1 MKSNLIE
8 NNHTN
13 KYNTNHKYMR
23 CASVEEKYN
32 NARFSQHLEKEFL
45 DVKFIVKDSVEKIN
59 TLFNNEEFKQKTS
72 KKIYNNSLNKSNI
85 NRFDLRNIERKENK
99 NNTLKYYI
107 NDKDKKLTRYP
118 VNEEDEFIYNSNDLY
133 KDLKD
138 LNSNKLNNKKILN
151 NKYRLKT
158 ANSIDFDSISSSLL
172 NLESNK
178 LYSKKDQNLNLKKIN
193 VSESANITIKNKD
206 KKYKTQFNYLKTESQ
221 NDTFRLKDKKKDKD
235 SLKYKQKGSNK
246 KKKNK
251 QHNIDLKTRN
261 IQKHKVFSEK
271 GTEEDTNKFSNIQK
285 FKNLNSFS
293 QKNIN
298 QTKRNNSNSMFIDIN
313 YKIDTENNIL
323 NIDNRMNKKE
333 KKEENNQICSA
344 RKNSNKKE
352 IMVASLDDIEN
363 NEFENIIKINKNTNI
378 FNIKKASEK
387 IKTQDFMKMM
397 LILNEYLITNNL
409 FEDYANS
416 QNKKILNDYSLFLL
430 KNINNNNDN
439 INQQQNNIPNN
450 NNNNNNN
457 KLLSAVIKIQRKWR
471 KIKLEKY
478 LINNFME
485 EDCELRKMLI
495 SNVMEKNNLDNSN
508 IIDIFNSIIKNCKLV
523 DNGVDD
529 ICKIFGQIEKV
540 IQRNLTINEEN
551 LIYKEYINKIICKK

>member
-206 KKYKTQFNYLKTESQ
+206 KKYKAQFNYLKTESQ

-251 QHNIDLKTRN
+251 QHNVDLKTRN

-298 QTKRNNSNSMFIDIN
+298 QAKRNNSNSMFIDIN

-333 KKEENNQICSA
+333 KKEENNKICSTS
-344 RKNSNKKE
+344 KNSNKKE
-352 IMVASLDDIEN
+352 ITVASLDDIEN

-450 NNNNNNN
+450 NNN

-508 IIDIFNSIIKNCKLV
+508 VIDIFNSIIKNCKLV

>member
-8 NNHTN
+8 NNHTH

-251 QHNIDLKTRN
+251 QHNVDLKTRN

-298 QTKRNNSNSMFIDIN
+298 QAKRNNSNSMFIDIN

-333 KKEENNQICSA
+333 KKEENNKIYSTS
-344 RKNSNKKE
+344 KNSNKKE

-450 NNNNNNN
+450 NNNN

-508 IIDIFNSIIKNCKLV
+508 IIDIFNTIIKNCKLV

>member
-8 NNHTN
+8 NNHTH

-206 KKYKTQFNYLKTESQ
+206 KKYKAQFNYLKTESQ

-251 QHNIDLKTRN
+251 QHNVDLKTRN

-298 QTKRNNSNSMFIDIN
+298 QAKRNNSNSMFIDIN

-333 KKEENNQICSA
+333 KKEENNKIYSTS
-344 RKNSNKKE
+344 KNSNKKE

-387 IKTQDFMKMM
+387 IKTKDFMKMM

-450 NNNNNNN
+450 NNN

-495 SNVMEKNNLDNSN
+495 SNAMEKNNLDNSN

>member
-8 NNHTN
+8 NNHTH

-206 KKYKTQFNYLKTESQ
+206 KKYKAQFNYLKTESK

-251 QHNIDLKTRN
+251 QHNVDLKTRN

-298 QTKRNNSNSMFIDIN
+298 QAKRNNSNSMFIDIN

-333 KKEENNQICSA
+333 KKEENNKIYSTS
-344 RKNSNKKE
+344 KNSNKKE

-439 INQQQNNIPNN
+439 INQQQNNIP
-450 NNNNNNN
+450 NNNNN

>member
-206 KKYKTQFNYLKTESQ
+206 KKYKAQFNYLKTESQ

-251 QHNIDLKTRN
+251 QHNVDLKTRN

-298 QTKRNNSNSMFIDIN
+298 QAKRNNSNSMFIDIN

-333 KKEENNQICSA
+333 KKEENNQICST

-387 IKTQDFMKMM
+387 IKTKDFMKMM

-450 NNNNNNN
+450 NNN

-495 SNVMEKNNLDNSN
+495 SNAMEKNNLDNSN

>member
-206 KKYKTQFNYLKTESQ
+206 KKYKAQFNYLKTESQ

-251 QHNIDLKTRN
+251 QHNVDLKTRN

-298 QTKRNNSNSMFIDIN
+298 QAKRNNSNSMFIDIN

-333 KKEENNQICSA
+333 KKEENNQICST

-387 IKTQDFMKMM
+387 IKTKDFMKMM

-450 NNNNNNN
+450 NNNN

-495 SNVMEKNNLDNSN
+495 SNAMEKNNLDNSN

>member
-251 QHNIDLKTRN
+251 QHNVDLKTRN

-298 QTKRNNSNSMFIDIN
+298 QAKRNNSNSMFIDIN

-333 KKEENNQICSA
+333 KKEENNKICSTS
-344 RKNSNKKE
+344 KNSNKKE

-450 NNNNNNN
+450 NN

-508 IIDIFNSIIKNCKLV
+508 IIDIFNTIIKNCRLV

>member
-206 KKYKTQFNYLKTESQ
+206 KKYKAQFNYLKTESQ

-251 QHNIDLKTRN
+251 QHNVDLKTRN

-298 QTKRNNSNSMFIDIN
+298 QAKRNNSNSMFIDIN

-333 KKEENNQICSA
+333 KKEENNQICST

-450 NNNNNNN
+450 NNN

-508 IIDIFNSIIKNCKLV
+508 VIDIFNSIIKNCKLV

>member
-107 NDKDKKLTRYP
+107 NDKGKKLTRYP

-251 QHNIDLKTRN
+251 QHNVDLKTRN

-298 QTKRNNSNSMFIDIN
+298 QAKRNNSNSMFIDIN
-313 YKIDTENNIL
+313 HKIDTENNIL

-333 KKEENNQICSA
+333 KKEENNKICSTS
-344 RKNSNKKE
+344 KNSNKKE

-450 NNNNNNN
+450 NNNNN

-540 IQRNLTINEEN
+540 IKRNLTINEEN

>member
-8 NNHTN
+8 NNHTH

-206 KKYKTQFNYLKTESQ
+206 KKYKAQFNYLKTESQ

-251 QHNIDLKTRN
+251 QHNVDLKTRN

-298 QTKRNNSNSMFIDIN
+298 QAKRNNSNSMFIDIN

-333 KKEENNQICSA
+333 KKEENNQICST

-409 FEDYANS
+409 FEDYAIS

-439 INQQQNNIPNN
+439 INQQQNNIP
-450 NNNNNNN
+450 NNNN

-508 IIDIFNSIIKNCKLV
+508 IIDIFNTIIKNCKLV

>member
-8 NNHTN
+8 NNHTH

-251 QHNIDLKTRN
+251 QHNVDLKTRN

-298 QTKRNNSNSMFIDIN
+298 QAKRNNSNSMFIDIN

-333 KKEENNQICSA
+333 KKEENNKIYSTS
-344 RKNSNKKE
+344 KNSNKKE

-450 NNNNNNN
+450 NNN

-508 IIDIFNSIIKNCKLV
+508 IIDIFNTIIKNCKLV

>member
-8 NNHTN
+8 NNHTH

-298 QTKRNNSNSMFIDIN
+298 QAKRNNSNSMFIDIN

-333 KKEENNQICSA
+333 KKEENNKICSTS
-344 RKNSNKKE
+344 KNSNKKE

-439 INQQQNNIPNN
+439 INQQQNNIP
-450 NNNNNNN
+450 NNNNNN

>member
-206 KKYKTQFNYLKTESQ
+206 KKYKAQFNYLKTESQ

-251 QHNIDLKTRN
+251 QHNVDLKTRN

-333 KKEENNQICSA
+333 KKEENNKICSTS
-344 RKNSNKKE
+344 KNSNKKE

-439 INQQQNNIPNN
+439 INQQQNNIL
-450 NNNNNNN
+450 NNNN

-540 IQRNLTINEEN
+540 IKRNLTINEEN

>member
-1 MKSNLIE
+1 MNFLII
-8 NNHTN
+8 
-13 KYNTNHKYMR
+13 KYLL
-23 CASVEEKYN
+23 
-32 NARFSQHLEKEFL
+32 HLYIFY
-45 DVKFIVKDSVEKIN
+45 FFYIIVC
-59 TLFNNEEFKQKTS
+59 T
-72 KKIYNNSLNKSNI
+72 
-85 NRFDLRNIERKENK
+85 
-99 NNTLKYYI
+99 YI
-107 NDKDKKLTRYP
+107 S
-118 VNEEDEFIYNSNDLY
+118 I
-133 KDLKD
+133 
-138 LNSNKLNNKKILN
+138 LNNKKILN

-206 KKYKTQFNYLKTESQ
+206 KKYKAQFNYLKTESQ

-251 QHNIDLKTRN
+251 QHNVDLKTRN

-333 KKEENNQICSA
+333 KKEENNKICSTS
-344 RKNSNKKE
+344 KNSNKKE

-450 NNNNNNN
+450 NN

-508 IIDIFNSIIKNCKLV
+508 IIDIFNTIIKNCKLV

-540 IQRNLTINEEN
+540 IKRNLTINEEN

>member
-206 KKYKTQFNYLKTESQ
+206 KKYKAQFNYLKTESQ

-251 QHNIDLKTRN
+251 QHNVDLKTRN

-298 QTKRNNSNSMFIDIN
+298 QAKRNNSNSMFIDIN

-333 KKEENNQICSA
+333 KKEENNQICST

-450 NNNNNNN
+450 NN

-508 IIDIFNSIIKNCKLV
+508 IIDIFNTIIKNCKLV

>member
-206 KKYKTQFNYLKTESQ
+206 KKYKAQFNYLKTESQ

-251 QHNIDLKTRN
+251 QQNVDLKTRN

-298 QTKRNNSNSMFIDIN
+298 QAKRNNSNSMFIDIN

-333 KKEENNQICSA
+333 KKEENNKICSTS
-344 RKNSNKKE
+344 KNSNKKE

-450 NNNNNNN
+450 NN

-508 IIDIFNSIIKNCKLV
+508 IIDIFNTIIKNCKLV

>member
-8 NNHTN
+8 NNHTH

-206 KKYKTQFNYLKTESQ
+206 KKYKAQFNYLKTESQ

-251 QHNIDLKTRN
+251 QHNVDLKTRN

-333 KKEENNQICSA
+333 KKEENNKICSTS
-344 RKNSNKKE
+344 KNSNKKE

-387 IKTQDFMKMM
+387 IKTQDFMKIM

-439 INQQQNNIPNN
+439 INQQQNNIP
-450 NNNNNNN
+450 NNNN

-508 IIDIFNSIIKNCKLV
+508 IIDIFNTIIKNCKLV

>member
-8 NNHTN
+8 NNHTH

-178 LYSKKDQNLNLKKIN
+178 LYSKKDQNLNLKK
-193 VSESANITIKNKD
+193 
-206 KKYKTQFNYLKTESQ
+206 
-221 NDTFRLKDKKKDKD
+221 
-235 SLKYKQKGSNK
+235 
-246 KKKNK
+246 
-251 QHNIDLKTRN
+251 
-261 IQKHKVFSEK
+261 
-271 GTEEDTNKFSNIQK
+271 
-285 FKNLNSFS
+285 
-293 QKNIN
+293 
-298 QTKRNNSNSMFIDIN
+298 
-313 YKIDTENNIL
+313 
-323 NIDNRMNKKE
+323 
-333 KKEENNQICSA
+333 
-344 RKNSNKKE
+344 
-352 IMVASLDDIEN
+352 
-363 NEFENIIKINKNTNI
+363 
-378 FNIKKASEK
+378 
-387 IKTQDFMKMM
+387 
-397 LILNEYLITNNL
+397 
-409 FEDYANS
+409 
-416 QNKKILNDYSLFLL
+416 
-430 KNINNNNDN
+430 
-439 INQQQNNIPNN
+439 
-450 NNNNNNN
+450 
-457 KLLSAVIKIQRKWR
+457 
-471 KIKLEKY
+471 
-478 LINNFME
+478 
-485 EDCELRKMLI
+485 
-495 SNVMEKNNLDNSN
+495 
-508 IIDIFNSIIKNCKLV
+508 
-523 DNGVDD
+523 
-529 ICKIFGQIEKV
+529 
-540 IQRNLTINEEN
+540 
-551 LIYKEYINKIICKK
+551 

>member
-8 NNHTN
+8 NNHTH

-32 NARFSQHLEKEFL
+32 NARFSQHLKKEFL

-298 QTKRNNSNSMFIDIN
+298 QAKRNNSNSMFIDIN

-333 KKEENNQICSA
+333 KKEENNKIYSTS
-344 RKNSNKKE
+344 KNSNKKE

-387 IKTQDFMKMM
+387 IKTKDFMKMM

-439 INQQQNNIPNN
+439 INQQQNNIP
-450 NNNNNNN
+450 NNNNN

>member
-107 NDKDKKLTRYP
+107 NDKGKKLTRYP

-251 QHNIDLKTRN
+251 QHNVDLKTRN

-298 QTKRNNSNSMFIDIN
+298 QAKRNNSNSMFIDIN
-313 YKIDTENNIL
+313 HKIDTENNIL

-450 NNNNNNN
+450 NNN

-508 IIDIFNSIIKNCKLV
+508 IIDIFNTIIKNCKLV

>member
-206 KKYKTQFNYLKTESQ
+206 KKYKAQFNYLKTESQ

-251 QHNIDLKTRN
+251 QHNVDLKTRN

-298 QTKRNNSNSMFIDIN
+298 QAKRNNSNSMFIDIN

-333 KKEENNQICSA
+333 KKEENNKICSTS
-344 RKNSNKKE
+344 KNSNKKE

-450 NNNNNNN
+450 NNN

-508 IIDIFNSIIKNCKLV
+508 VIDIFNSIIKNCKLV

>member
-23 CASVEEKYN
+23 CASVEEKFN

-206 KKYKTQFNYLKTESQ
+206 KKYKAQFNYLKTESQ

-251 QHNIDLKTRN
+251 QHNVDLKTRN

-298 QTKRNNSNSMFIDIN
+298 QAKRNNSNSMFIDIN

-333 KKEENNQICSA
+333 KKEENNQICST

-450 NNNNNNN
+450 NN

-508 IIDIFNSIIKNCKLV
+508 IIDIFNTIIKNCKLV

>member
-251 QHNIDLKTRN
+251 QHNVDLKTRN

-298 QTKRNNSNSMFIDIN
+298 QAKRNNSNSMFIDIN

-333 KKEENNQICSA
+333 KKEENNKICSTS
-344 RKNSNKKE
+344 KNSNKKE

-450 NNNNNNN
+450 NN

-508 IIDIFNSIIKNCKLV
+508 IIDIFNTIIKNCRLV

-540 IQRNLTINEEN
+540 IKRNLTINEEN

>member
-8 NNHTN
+8 NNHTH

-206 KKYKTQFNYLKTESQ
+206 KKYKAQFNYLKTESQ

-251 QHNIDLKTRN
+251 QHNVDLKTRN

-333 KKEENNQICSA
+333 KKEENNKICSTS
-344 RKNSNKKE
+344 KNSNKKE

-387 IKTQDFMKMM
+387 IKTQDFMKIM

-409 FEDYANS
+409 FEDYANY

-439 INQQQNNIPNN
+439 INQQQNNIP
-450 NNNNNNN
+450 NNNN

-508 IIDIFNSIIKNCKLV
+508 IIDIFNTIIKNCKLV

>member
-8 NNHTN
+8 NNHTH

-298 QTKRNNSNSMFIDIN
+298 QAKRNNSNSMFIDIN

-333 KKEENNQICSA
+333 KKEENNKIYSTS
-344 RKNSNKKE
+344 KNSNKKE

-387 IKTQDFMKMM
+387 IKTKDFMKMM

-439 INQQQNNIPNN
+439 INQQQNNIP
-450 NNNNNNN
+450 NNNNNN

>member
-8 NNHTN
+8 NNHTH

-206 KKYKTQFNYLKTESQ
+206 KKYKAQFNYLKTESQ

-251 QHNIDLKTRN
+251 QHNVDLKTRN

-313 YKIDTENNIL
+313 YKIDTENNTL

-333 KKEENNQICSA
+333 KKEENNKICSTS
-344 RKNSNKKE
+344 KNSNKKE

-387 IKTQDFMKMM
+387 IKTQDFMKIM

-409 FEDYANS
+409 FEDYANY

-439 INQQQNNIPNN
+439 INQQQNNIP
-450 NNNNNNN
+450 NNNN

-508 IIDIFNSIIKNCKLV
+508 IIDIFNTIIKNCKLV

-529 ICKIFGQIEKV
+529 ICKIFGQLEKV

>member
-8 NNHTN
+8 NNHTH

-298 QTKRNNSNSMFIDIN
+298 QAKRNNSNSMFIDIN

-333 KKEENNQICSA
+333 KKEENNKIYSTS
-344 RKNSNKKE
+344 KNSNKKE

-439 INQQQNNIPNN
+439 INQQQNNIP
-450 NNNNNNN
+450 NNNNNN